1 MGPSQTTLKDF
12 QETERF
18 LREQIKELD
27 AQLMALDNAFRM
39 GKHLF
44 LKKKIIYESI

>member
-44 LKKKIIYESI
+44 LKKKNNI